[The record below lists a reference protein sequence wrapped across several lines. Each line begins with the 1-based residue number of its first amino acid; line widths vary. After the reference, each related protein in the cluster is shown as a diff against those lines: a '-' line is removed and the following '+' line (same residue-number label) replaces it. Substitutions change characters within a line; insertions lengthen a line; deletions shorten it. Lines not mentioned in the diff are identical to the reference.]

1 MASTNDRH
9 GPNLTEAPIAG
20 EVQDRSVDVIA
31 TLRRQGLVTIPG
43 SDIDSVSLDLTLGA
57 KAEIRAGRSYSSNC
71 FNCYFG
77 APRETRT
84 PDPLITNQMLYQ
96 LSYRGTQ
103 IPVGIRPAAFKRHLL
118 ARAARATA
126 ARPTAITS
134 MAAGA
139 AWPICSSEAFS

>member
-96 LSYRGTQ
+96 LSYRG
-103 IPVGIRPAAFKRHLL
+103 
-118 ARAARATA
+118 
-126 ARPTAITS
+126 
-134 MAAGA
+134 
-139 AWPICSSEAFS
+139 AFSPGDRESAAVPQALFDCGTGGAGFQ